1 MSKKATKKKR
11 VYCGECKHGAT
22 VASGFTWAVGAR
34 EGSMQPQYEY
44 KCTHPLN
51 KETRHTAIKPY
62 DVPKW
67 NCNYKNRNNDCKLWE
82 QHVEPEPPKPKE
94 KIIVETV
101 EATPDRNTVWQQC
114 WEWLNKEW

>member
-1 MSKKATKKKR
+1 MTKKATPKKR
-11 VYCGECKHGAT
+11 VYCGECKHGGAVSIGFIMAT
-22 VASGFTWAVGAR
+22 NAI
-34 EGSMQPQYEY
+34 QPQYEY
-44 KCTHPLN
+44 QCKHPLN
-51 KETRHTAIKPY
+51 KEIRHTAIKPY

-67 NCNYKNRNNDCKLWE
+67 NCNFKNRNNDCKLWE

-101 EATPDRNTVWQQC
+101 EATPARNTTWQRC